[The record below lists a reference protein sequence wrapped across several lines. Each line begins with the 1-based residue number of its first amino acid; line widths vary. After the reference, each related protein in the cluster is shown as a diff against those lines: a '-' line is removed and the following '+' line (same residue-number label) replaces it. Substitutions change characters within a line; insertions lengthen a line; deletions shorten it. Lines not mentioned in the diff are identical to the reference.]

1 MKTETKKEVYS
12 KDTDREF
19 LKRLTMALDDSS
31 DKLNVQYLCSSP
43 KIKLKQK
50 CLQPSNL
57 SELVSNNEAV

>member
-50 CLQPSNL
+50 SLQTSNL